1 MTHPHDPLPSI
12 ARRERLTRVAL
23 YALLVL
29 GALLALLPMLFLAS
43 AITAGEQT
51 SGKRMIIM
59 SPSIA

>member
-29 GALLALLPMLFLAS
+29 SHEILAGVPVPF
-43 AITAGEQT
+43 
-51 SGKRMIIM
+51 
-59 SPSIA
+59 